1 MKFAVISF
9 PGSSGAEDIYNAI
22 KDILG
27 EEADLVSHR
36 VDQLEQ
42 YDAIVLPGGFSYGN
56 YLRPGA
62 IAGQTPVMKA
72 VAAAAKKGKLILG
85 VANGFQILLEAGLLP
100 GAMKRNDHL
109 QFICQSIQIK
119 VENEQTP
126 FTSLYEKDE
135 KIRLPIAHSEG
146 NYYCDE
152 ETLQALKKHNQII
165 FTYVDENPNGSI
177 EHIAGIMNQKGNV
190 LGMMPHPERAVESLL
205 GSTDGLK
212 LFQSIVKHWK
222 EAGAI
227 HA

>member
-62 IAGQTPVMKA
+62 IAGQTLIMKA
-72 VAAAAKKGKLILG
+72 VAAEAEKGKLILG

-126 FTSLYEKDE
+126 FTSLYKKDE

-177 EHIAGIMNQKGNV
+177 KHIAGIMNQKGNV
-190 LGMMPHPERAVESLL
+190 LGMMPHPERAVELLL

>member
-36 VDQLEQ
+36 IDQLEQ
-42 YDAIVLPGGFSYGN
+42 YDAIVLPGGLSYGN

-72 VAAAAKKGKLILG
+72 VAAAAEKGKLILG

-126 FTSLYEKDE
+126 FTSLNEKDE

-146 NYYCDE
+146 NYYCDK

-190 LGMMPHPERAVESLL
+190 LGMMPHPERAVELLL

>member
-1 MKFAVISF
+1 MKFAIISF

-27 EEADLVSHR
+27 EEADFVSHR
-36 VDQLEQ
+36 VDQLDQ

-72 VAAAAKKGKLILG
+72 VATAAEAGKLILG

-100 GAMKRNDHL
+100 GAMKQNDDL
-109 QFICQSIQIK
+109 QFICQSVQIK
-119 VENEQTP
+119 VENEQTR
-126 FTSLYEKDE
+126 FTSLYEKNE
-135 KIRLPIAHSEG
+135 QIQLPIAHSEG
-146 NYYCDE
+146 NYYCDK

-177 EHIAGIMNQKGNV
+177 EYIAGIMNQKGNV
-190 LGMMPHPERAVESLL
+190 LGMMPHPERAVETLL
-205 GSTDGLK
+205 GSADGLK
-212 LFQSIVKHWK
+212 LFQSIVKHWR

>member
-36 VDQLEQ
+36 VDQLDQ

-62 IAGQTPVMKA
+62 IAGETPVMNA
-72 VAAAAKKGKLILG
+72 VATAAEAGKLILG
-85 VANGFQILLEAGLLP
+85 VANGFQILLEVGLLP
-100 GAMKRNDHL
+100 GAMKQNDHL

-135 KIRLPIAHSEG
+135 KIQLPIAHSEG
-146 NYYCDE
+146 NYYCDA
-152 ETLQALKKHNQII
+152 ETLQSLKKHNQII

-177 EHIAGIMNQKGNV
+177 EHIAGIMNRKGNV